1 LLVDFP
7 ALIRGFR
14 MPVLTED
21 RRHAGAGLA
30 FEDLQGS
37 EPGVGR
43 GSMPVYAENLIRV
56 VAGDVIGKIGEMIAL
71 IPQVQTEL

>member
-1 LLVDFP
+1 VKVFGCLF
-7 ALIRGFR
+7 F
-14 MPVLTED
+14 TEE

-56 VAGDVIGKIGEMIAL
+56 AAGDVIGKIGEMIAL